1 MGGTYDAAEPDTA
14 RGHTWSYS
22 PYYYSAQSVY
32 LEQGQTY
39 RMSLQNML
47 ALWGLQYDGCAD
59 GDAALALWQPGR
71 YTMVLSDWR
80 LPGAWNGG
88 QLIAALQA
96 QPGAASTRFALLTGE
111 SEAGIGTLPA
121 GVELLHKPVRPIR
134 LRALLSAVAPV

>member
-1 MGGTYDAAEPDTA
+1 
-14 RGHTWSYS
+14 
-22 PYYYSAQSVY
+22 
-32 LEQGQTY
+32 
-39 RMSLQNML
+39 
-47 ALWGLQYDGCAD
+47 
-59 GDAALALWQPGR
+59 
-71 YTMVLSDWR
+71 MVLSDWR

-96 QPGAASTRFALLTGE
+96 LPGAASTRFALLTGE